1 MDDAKVGSVFRAV
14 RIRRGMSQSQVA
26 EAAGISRAV
35 VSSIERGL
43 LEGTSMRLVR
53 RVSTALGISLEL
65 EARWRGAEAATLLD
79 ERHARLV
86 RAVVAR
92 LTGLG
97 WQAFPEHTFNVWGER
112 GSVDVLAW
120 QPATRAVLCVE
131 VKTKLADLQDLLATM
146 DKKRRLAPSI
156 VRAEGWRPLV
166 VGSVLVVPAETWARS
181 AVDRFDSVFAA
192 ALPDRTADV
201 LGWLKTSDR
210 DMRGIWF
217 LPNDARGSAKRRPG
231 GSMRV
236 RPREASHPSARPRSA
251 SSPGG
256 PQMAPERATNRAL
269 GSGGPSHVT

>member
-112 GSVDVLAW
+112 GSVDVLALAARHPCRPLRRG
-120 QPATRAVLCVE
+120 QDQAGRPSGSTCDHGQEAPPGTEHRPCGGLEAARGRERTGGAGGNLGEKRGGSLRFGLRGRASRPHRRCS
-131 VKTKLADLQDLLATM
+131 
-146 DKKRRLAPSI
+146 RLAQD
-156 VRAEGWRPLV
+156 
-166 VGSVLVVPAETWARS
+166 VGSGHARHLVP
-181 AVDRFDSVFAA
+181 
-192 ALPDRTADV
+192 
-201 LGWLKTSDR
+201 
-210 DMRGIWF
+210 
-217 LPNDARGSAKRRPG
+217 
-231 GSMRV
+231 
-236 RPREASHPSARPRSA
+236 
-251 SSPGG
+251 
-256 PQMAPERATNRAL
+256 PQ
-269 GSGGPSHVT
+269 